1 MGTKRLTDI
10 AADIKATGDDIATDA
25 ERVWQIETAKVSL
38 RADDPRLVELANESE
53 AVIAKMAVKV
63 KAETALVE
71 EAAAP
76 AERRARPRRQAG
88 NPGTG

>member
-25 ERVWQIETAKVSL
+25 ERVREIETEKVRL
-38 RADDPRLVELANESE
+38 QADDPRLLELANESE
-53 AVIAKMAVKV
+53 AITAKMAVKAKV
-63 KAETALVE
+63 ETALVE

-76 AERRARPRRQAG
+76 TATP
-88 NPGTG
+88 PGQGR